1 MSDEE
6 LLQYIT
12 DEKAYAQEV
21 YRLINEYRVKMGRNP
36 LVWENTYCLKG
47 AAIAAGVDCLN
58 GMRTIKASDFAD
70 HGASQIGYG
79 ATGYS
84 NPKEAVEGWIA
95 SPIHR
100 ANILNSSAKTIGVAY
115 FSVKFDDGLHKI
127 FNGTSVVCTISSGS
141 KERIDS
147 LQNII
152 KQEHLSLLRTIVHSE
167 EEYDRYVGW
176 FYHPVGEATIQSAD
190 ISEDAVF
197 DSGSNDG
204 EEAFS
209 SGEQTDNVTA
219 DITETES
226 ADTGESE
233 ETFVLD
239 ESENADTENIELE
252 INEEE

>member
-1 MSDEE
+1 MPDEE

-21 YRLINEYRVKMGRNP
+21 YRLINEYRVKMGRDP
-36 LVWENTYCLKG
+36 LVWENTYCLKS

-115 FSVKFDDGLHKI
+115 FSVKFDDGLHKV
-127 FNGTSVVCTISSGS
+127 FNGTSVVCTISLGS

-152 KQEHLSLLRTIVHSE
+152 KQEHLNMLITIVHSE
-167 EEYDRYVGW
+167 EEYDRYVEW
-176 FYHPVGEATIQSAD
+176 FYHPVEEAATQSTD

-197 DSGSNDG
+197 DSGSED
-204 EEAFS
+204 EAFS
-209 SGEQTDNVTA
+209 SGEQTNTVTA
-219 DITETES
+219 DVTEPES
-226 ADTGESE
+226 TDAEEDE
-233 ETFVLD
+233 ETLVLD